1 MKMNKRKGFT
11 LVELIVVIVILG
23 ILMGIGALKY
33 ADVKRGANLRTLQ
46 SNHKTLL
53 AAIQM
58 DAANH
63 AGECTVPNWDG
74 KGNLMSADGK
84 TNLASGINNG
94 KPVNATYS
102 WTLDTQILV
111 TALDGKETGKNYPK
125 DAAGNEVKV
134 ISITDNISDGTTTLV
149 PAEDS
154 YWK

>member
-53 AAIQM
+53 AAVQM

-63 AGECTVPNWDG
+63 AGECTVPNWEG
-74 KGNLMSADGK
+74 AGNLVSADN
-84 TNLASGINNG
+84 TPLSSGINNG
-94 KPVNATYS
+94 KPVKSSYKWDLAS
-102 WTLDTQILV
+102 QTLTTTV
-111 TALDGKETGKNYPK
+111 TAGEKDYPK
-125 DAAGNEVKV
+125 NNGAEVGT
-134 ISITDNISDGTTTLV
+134 ITIKDDIANGTTELT
-149 PAEDS
+149 PTEPG

>member
-53 AAIQM
+53 AAVQM

-63 AGECTVPNWDG
+63 AGECTVPDWNG
-74 KGNLMSADGK
+74 TGNLVSTDG
-84 TNLASGINNG
+84 TPLSSGINDG
-94 KPVNATYS
+94 KPVKSHYEWKLTDQ
-102 WTLDTQILV
+102 TLTTTV
-111 TALDGKETGKNYPK
+111 TGGEKEYPK
-125 DAAGNEVKV
+125 KDGAGVGTIKIVDDIAN
-134 ISITDNISDGTTTLV
+134 GTTTLE
-149 PAEDS
+149 PADAA

>member
-46 SNHKTLL
+46 SNHKTVL

-63 AGECTVPNWDG
+63 AGECTVPNWNG
-74 KGNLMSADGK
+74 TGNLMAADTK
-84 TNLASGINNG
+84 TNLTSGINNG
-94 KPVNATYS
+94 KPVNAVYS
-102 WTLDTQILV
+102 WDLGTQTLV
-111 TALDGKETGKNYPK
+111 TKLDKENGKNYPK
-125 DAAGNEVKV
+125 NNGTEVTE
-134 ISITDNISDGTTTLV
+134 ISITDNIADGSTTLV
-149 PAEDS
+149 PAEDA